1 MQNFDVK
8 HGLVNYR
15 AFQNQVIE
23 LLNQIEAIEA
33 KQNKTGGSVIKIQD
47 RSNDHREMFMLDC
60 IEKKDKIRKKID
72 RYMYYL
78 DLVNNFICCLPIPYN
93 QMIKEKYVLGD
104 NQALLS
110 EKYNYSPRQILNI
123 VDKYVDRYIDVT

>member
-33 KQNKTGGSVIKIQD
+33 KEQKVGGSVIRMPEQNTGCNDQIKLD
-47 RSNDHREMFMLDC
+47 R
-60 IEKKDKIRKKID
+60 IERKDKIRKKLE

-78 DLVNNFICCLPIPYN
+78 NLADHFISSCPKKY
-93 QMIKEKYVLGD
+93 QDMISEKYVYGD
-104 NQALLS
+104 SQAVLS
-110 EKYNYSPRQILNI
+110 AKYNYSPRQILNI
-123 VDKYVDRYIDVT
+123 VDRIVDRYIEET